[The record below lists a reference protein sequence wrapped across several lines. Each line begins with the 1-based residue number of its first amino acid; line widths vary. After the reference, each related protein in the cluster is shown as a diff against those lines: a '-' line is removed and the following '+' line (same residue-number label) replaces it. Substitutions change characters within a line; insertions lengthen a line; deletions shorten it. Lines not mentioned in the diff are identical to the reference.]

1 MRSVGTDARKGK
13 GREMKNTEK
22 VGAEK
27 PVRWK
32 LRASALGVLALGVMA
47 ATACG
52 AGSSQSGQEDFLLGI
67 VSISASESNNARFIS
82 GAKEVAKEKGWK
94 VEVVDADGSA
104 EKANTA
110 MRNFA
115 TKDAGAI
122 IDMVFP
128 VTSIGAGLAATRQAG
143 IPVATWG
150 GGIDDGVVA
159 TTGAGGPLAEPIVE
173 DMVEEM
179 GGEGSVLALTYRSGL
194 VCREREEVFDKVMA
208 DNPNIEVTKNEV
220 GIPGFFQDGA
230 QYSTAWLSGNP
241 PDSGNL
247 AIWGC
252 WDDPALGAISG
263 LKQRG
268 RDDVQVYGQN
278 GNQEAI
284 NAVETG
290 SMTAT
295 NYQNSTEEGRRL
307 VQTIDEAI
315 KAGDGWKPK
324 NVTVPGT
331 VVNSDNIDQFL
342 KENPKAGG

>member
-1 MRSVGTDARKGK
+1 MVGARKGK
-13 GREMKNTEK
+13 DREMKSTEK
-22 VGAEK
+22 VGAER

-32 LRASALGVLALGVMA
+32 FRPLALIALAFSVIA

-52 AGSSQSGQEDFLLGI
+52 AGSGQSSGSGDEFLLGI

-82 GAKEVAKEKGWK
+82 GAKEVAKEKDWK

-110 MRNFA
+110 MRNFVQ
-115 TKDAGAI
+115 KDAGAI

-128 VTSIGAGLAATRQAG
+128 VTSIGAGLAATKQAD

-150 GGIDDGVVA
+150 GGVDDGVVA
-159 TTGAGGPLAEPIVE
+159 TTGAGGPLAVPIVE
-173 DMVEEM
+173 MMVEEM
-179 GGEGSVLALTYRSGL
+179 DGEGSVLALTYRSGL

-208 DNPNIEVTKNEV
+208 DHPNIEVTKNEV

-230 QYSTAWLSGNP
+230 QYATAWLSGNP
-241 PDSGNL
+241 SGSGNL

-268 RDDVQVYGQN
+268 REDVQVYGQN

-284 NAVETG
+284 NAVENG

-295 NYQNSTEEGRRL
+295 NYQNSTEEGRKL

-324 NVTVPGT
+324 NVEVPGT
-331 VVNSDNIDQFL
+331 VVTSDNIDQFL

>member
-1 MRSVGTDARKGK
+1 MLV
-13 GREMKNTEK
+13 
-22 VGAEK
+22 
-27 PVRWK
+27 
-32 LRASALGVLALGVMA
+32 

-52 AGSSQSGQEDFLLGI
+52 AGSQSGSEEGLLLGI
-67 VSISASESNNARFIS
+67 VSISASESNNARFID
-82 GAKEVAKEKGWK
+82 GAREAAEERGWR

-104 EKANTA
+104 ERANTA

-173 DMVEEM
+173 SMAEEM
-179 GGEGSVLALTYRSGL
+179 GGEGSILALTYRSGL
-194 VCREREEVFDKVMA
+194 VCREREEVFDRIMA
-208 DNPNIEVTKNEV
+208 DYPGIEVTKNEV

-230 QYSTAWLSGNP
+230 QYATAWLSGNP
-241 PDSGNL
+241 SGSGNL

-263 LKQRG
+263 LKQRD
-268 RDDVQVYGQN
+268 RDDVEVYGQN

-284 NAVETG
+284 NAVENG

-307 VQTIDEAI
+307 VETLDQAI
-315 KAGDGWKPK
+315 QAGDEWKAK

-331 VVNSDNIDQFL
+331 VVDSGSIDRFL
-342 KENPKAGG
+342 EENPKAGG

>member
-1 MRSVGTDARKGK
+1 MKSTERVRAEEP
-13 GREMKNTEK
+13 GRWRFK
-22 VGAEK
+22 
-27 PVRWK
+27 
-32 LRASALGVLALGVMA
+32 ASALVVLGFCLVV

-52 AGSSQSGQEDFLLGI
+52 AESGQSGSQDELLLGI
-67 VSISASESNNARFIS
+67 VSISASESNNARFIT
-82 GAKEVAKEKGWK
+82 GAKEVAKDKGWR

-115 TKDAGAI
+115 QKDAGAI

-128 VTSIGAGLAATRQAG
+128 VTSIGAGLAATRQAD

-159 TTGAGGPLAEPIVE
+159 TTGAGGPLAEPIVNS
-173 DMVEEM
+173 MVEEM
-179 GGEGSVLALTYRSGL
+179 EGEGSVLALTYRAGL
-194 VCREREEVFDKVMA
+194 VCREREEVFDRIMA
-208 DNPNIEVTKNEV
+208 ENPNIEVTKNEV

-230 QYSTAWLSGNP
+230 QYATAWLSGNP
-241 PDSGNL
+241 SGSGNL

-284 NAVETG
+284 SAVENG

-307 VQTIDEAI
+307 VQTIDQAI

-324 NVTVPGT
+324 NVKVPGT
-331 VVNSDNIDQFL
+331 VVDSGNIDRFL

>member
-1 MRSVGTDARKGK
+1 
-13 GREMKNTEK
+13 MKSTEK
-22 VGAEK
+22 VGTEK
-27 PVRWK
+27 PAGRRFRP
-32 LRASALGVLALGVMA
+32 LALAVLAFSVIA

-52 AGSSQSGQEDFLLGI
+52 AGQSSSSEEDFLLGI
-67 VSISASESNNARFIS
+67 VSISASESNNARFIT
-82 GAKEVAKEKGWK
+82 GAKEVAKQKGWR

-128 VTSIGAGLAATRQAG
+128 TTSIGAGLAATQQAG

-159 TTGAGGPLAEPIVE
+159 TTGAGGPLAEPIVN

-179 GGEGSVLALTYRSGL
+179 NGEGSVLALTYRSGL
-194 VCREREEVFDKVMA
+194 VCREREEVFDRIMA
-208 DNPNIEVTKNEV
+208 ENPNIEVTKNEV

-230 QYSTAWLSGNP
+230 QYATAWLSGNA

-263 LKQRG
+263 LKQRN

-284 NAVETG
+284 NAVKTG

-307 VQTIDEAI
+307 VQTIDQAV
-315 KAGDGWKPK
+315 KAGDNWEPK

-331 VVNSDNIDQFL
+331 VVDSNNIDQFL
-342 KENPKAGG
+342 QENPKAGG

>member
-1 MRSVGTDARKGK
+1 MDALKRKGI
-13 GREMKNTEK
+13 EMKNIQK
-22 VGAEK
+22 VGAGK
-27 PVRWK
+27 TVGRRFRP
-32 LRASALGVLALGVMA
+32 LALIVLAFSVIA

-52 AGSSQSGQEDFLLGI
+52 AGSSQSGQDDFLLGI

-104 EKANTA
+104 EKANTS
-110 MRNFA
+110 MRNFVQ
-115 TKDAGAI
+115 KDAGAI

-128 VTSIGAGLAATRQAG
+128 VTSIGAGLAATKQAD

-159 TTGAGGPLAEPIVE
+159 TTGAGGPLAVPIVE
-173 DMVEEM
+173 QMVEEM
-179 GGEGSVLALTYRSGL
+179 DGEGSVLALTYRSGL

-252 WDDPALGAISG
+252 WDDPARGAISG

-268 RDDVQVYGQN
+268 REDVQVYGQN

-295 NYQNSTEEGRRL
+295 NYQNSTEEGRKL
-307 VQTIDEAI
+307 VDTIDKAI

-331 VVNSDNIDQFL
+331 VVTSDNIDKFL

>member
-1 MRSVGTDARKGK
+1 MNSSKRTGTTAATGWR
-13 GREMKNTEK
+13 RR
-22 VGAEK
+22 V
-27 PVRWK
+27 P
-32 LRASALGVLALGVMA
+32 ALIFLAFGVIA

-52 AGSSQSGQEDFLLGI
+52 SGSGQAGSGDDFLLGI
-67 VSISASESNNARFIS
+67 VSISASESNNARFID
-82 GAKEVAKEKGWK
+82 GAREAAEERGWR

-104 EKANTA
+104 ERANTA

-128 VTSIGAGLAATRQAG
+128 VTSIGAGLAATRQAD

-159 TTGAGGPLAEPIVE
+159 TTGAGGPLADPIVE
-173 DMVEEM
+173 TMAEEM
-179 GGEGSVLALTYRSGL
+179 EGEGSVLALTYRSGL
-194 VCREREEVFDKVMA
+194 VCREREEVFDKIMA
-208 DNPNIEVTKNEV
+208 DYPDIEVTKNEV

-230 QYSTAWLSGNP
+230 QYATAWLSGNP
-241 PDSGNL
+241 SGSGNL

-268 RDDVQVYGQN
+268 RDDVSVYGQN

-284 NAVETG
+284 NAVESG

-307 VQTIDEAI
+307 VQTIDQAI
-315 KAGDGWKPK
+315 EAGDSWEPK

-331 VVNSDNIDQFL
+331 VVDSDNIDQFL
-342 KENPKAGG
+342 EENPNAGG

>member
-1 MRSVGTDARKGK
+1 
-13 GREMKNTEK
+13 MKNTQK
-22 VGAEK
+22 VKTGK
-27 PVRWK
+27 TGGRRYRP
-32 LRASALGVLALGVMA
+32 LALIALAFSVIG

-52 AGSSQSGQEDFLLGI
+52 TGSSQSGSQEDFLLGI

-104 EKANTA
+104 EKANTS
-110 MRNFA
+110 MRNFVQ
-115 TKDAGAI
+115 KDAGAI

-128 VTSIGAGLAATRQAG
+128 VTSIGAGLAATKQAD

-173 DMVEEM
+173 MMVKEM
-179 GGEGSVLALTYRSGL
+179 DGEGSVLALTYRSGL
-194 VCREREEVFDKVMA
+194 VCREREEVLDKVMS
-208 DNPNIEVTKNEV
+208 DYPNIEVTKNEV

-241 PDSGNL
+241 SDSGNL

-268 RDDVQVYGQN
+268 REDVQVYGQN

-295 NYQNSTEEGRRL
+295 NYQNSTEEGRKL
-307 VQTIDEAI
+307 VDTIDKAI

-331 VVNSDNIDQFL
+331 VVTSDNIDQFL

>member
-1 MRSVGTDARKGK
+1 M
-13 GREMKNTEK
+13 
-22 VGAEK
+22 
-27 PVRWK
+27 
-32 LRASALGVLALGVMA
+32 ALVVLAFSVVL

-52 AGSSQSGQEDFLLGI
+52 AGQSSSSGEDLLLGI
-67 VSISASESNNARFIS
+67 VSISASESNNARFIT
-82 GAKEVAKEKGWK
+82 GAKEVAKEKGWR

-159 TTGAGGPLAEPIVE
+159 TTGAGGPLAEPIVN
-173 DMVEEM
+173 DMVQEM
-179 GGEGSVLALTYRSGL
+179 NGEGSVLALTYRSGL
-194 VCREREEVFDKVMA
+194 VCREREEVFDRIMA
-208 DNPNIEVTKNEV
+208 ENPNIEVTKNEV

-230 QYSTAWLSGNP
+230 QYATAWLSGNP

-263 LKQRG
+263 LKQRN

-284 NAVETG
+284 NAVEAG

-307 VQTIDEAI
+307 VQTIDQAI

-331 VVNSDNIDQFL
+331 VVDSGNIDQFL
-342 KENPKAGG
+342 KKNPKAGG

>member
-1 MRSVGTDARKGK
+1 MENIEKARK
-13 GREMKNTEK
+13 EK
-22 VGAEK
+22 S
-27 PVRWK
+27 VRWK
-32 LRASALGVLALGVMA
+32 LRASGLVLLAFSVMA

-52 AGSSQSGQEDFLLGI
+52 AGSGQSGQDDFLLGI
-67 VSISASESNNARFIS
+67 VSISASESNNARFIT

-110 MRNFA
+110 MRNFVQ
-115 TKDAGAI
+115 KDAGAI

-128 VTSIGAGLAATRQAG
+128 VTSIGAGLAATKQAS

-179 GGEGSVLALTYRSGL
+179 NGEGSVLALTYRSGL
-194 VCREREEVFDKVMA
+194 VCREREEVFDKIMA
-208 DNPNIEVTKNEV
+208 DNPNIKVTKNEV

-230 QYSTAWLSGNP
+230 QYATAWLSGNP
-241 PDSGNL
+241 ADSGNL

-268 RDDVQVYGQN
+268 RDDVRVYGQN

-295 NYQNSTEEGRRL
+295 NYQNSTEEGRKL
-307 VQTIDEAI
+307 VDTIDQAI

-324 NVTVPGT
+324 SVTVPGT
-331 VVNSDNIDQFL
+331 VVTSANIDQFL
-342 KENPKAGG
+342 EENPKAGG

>member
-1 MRSVGTDARKGK
+1 
-13 GREMKNTEK
+13 MKNIRKAQTQRT
-22 VGAEK
+22 GRRRFR
-27 PVRWK
+27 P
-32 LRASALGVLALGVMA
+32 LALAALAFSVVA

-52 AGSSQSGQEDFLLGI
+52 AGSSQSGSGEGLLLGI
-67 VSISASESNNARFIS
+67 VSISASESNNARFIT
-82 GAKEVAKEKGWK
+82 GAKEVAKEKGWT

-128 VTSIGAGLAATRQAG
+128 VTSIGAGLAATKQAG

-173 DMVEEM
+173 DMVQEM
-179 GGEGSVLALTYRSGL
+179 NGEGSVLALTYRSGL
-194 VCREREEVFDKVMA
+194 VCREREEVFDKIMA
-208 DNPNIEVTKNEV
+208 ENPNIEVTKNEV

-263 LKQRG
+263 LKQRN

-284 NAVETG
+284 NAVENG

-307 VQTIDEAI
+307 VETIDQAI
-315 KAGDGWKPK
+315 EAGDGWKPK

-331 VVNSDNIDQFL
+331 VVTSENIDQFL

>member
-1 MRSVGTDARKGK
+1 MDKERIVK
-13 GREMKNTEK
+13 
-22 VGAEK
+22 
-27 PVRWK
+27 WK
-32 LRASALGVLALGVMA
+32 KRTLALAMA
-47 ATACG
+47 AVSVIAAGACG
-52 AGSSQSGQEDFLLGI
+52 GVSGQSSGSQDEFLLGI

-82 GAKEVAKEKGWK
+82 GAKEVAKAKGWK

-115 TKDAGAI
+115 QKDAGAI

-128 VTSIGAGLAATRQAG
+128 VTSIGAGLAATKQAD

-159 TTGAGGPLAEPIVE
+159 TTGAGGPLAVPIVE
-173 DMVEEM
+173 MMAEEM

-194 VCREREEVFDKVMA
+194 VCREREEVFDKIMA
-208 DNPNIEVTKNEV
+208 DYPNIEVTKNEV

-230 QYSTAWLSGNP
+230 QYATAWLSGNP
-241 PDSGNL
+241 SGSGNL

-263 LKQRG
+263 LKQHG
-268 RDDVQVYGQN
+268 REDVKVYGQN

-284 NAVETG
+284 NAVEG
-290 SMTAT
+290 GWMTAT
-295 NYQNSTEEGRRL
+295 NYQNSTEEGRKL
-307 VQTIDEAI
+307 VETINQAI
-315 KAGDGWKPK
+315 KAGDDWKPK
-324 NVTVPGT
+324 NVEVPGT
-331 VVNSDNIDQFL
+331 VVTSNNIDQFL
-342 KENPKAGG
+342 KENPKADG